1 MWLTGIGLGIACRS
15 GGGKYWG
22 DKDAVF
28 TIWSNKQVESVGTVG
43 QGYVGGLLRVGGEPE
58 RCFVSKSVGE
68 RLCVKGDMGV
78 GS

>member
-58 RCFVSKSVGE
+58 SRNPLENGSV
-68 RLCVKGDMGV
+68 
-78 GS
+78 